1 MAIHIHLHPRQV
13 DKTKDA
19 GFGKQ
24 VEYDP
29 RAVSRLKSD
38 IAAEKLLL
46 SKKKMGQQERSDRQ
60 KHIAE
65 LEQELSRF
73 RDATKDASFQKGDK
87 VRENRAGAPTWEV
100 LKQVDNILYTTG
112 GNLHVSKAVK
122 VNDNTVTP
130 SQIQAYLNARKEVGQ
145 IAAVIKKKEDQGVS
159 ISPLLSSQLEQA
171 RKKEN
176 SFSTEIKQAART

>member
-46 SKKKMGQQERSDRQ
+46 SKKKMGQQEQFCLSWNG
-60 KHIAE
+60 KVVPAGIAMY
-65 LEQELSRF
+65 F
-73 RDATKDASFQKGDK
+73 
-87 VRENRAGAPTWEV
+87 
-100 LKQVDNILYTTG
+100 NI
-112 GNLHVSKAVK
+112 
-122 VNDNTVTP
+122 
-130 SQIQAYLNARKEVGQ
+130 EW
-145 IAAVIKKKEDQGVS
+145 
-159 ISPLLSSQLEQA
+159 
-171 RKKEN
+171 
-176 SFSTEIKQAART
+176 TEE